1 MKTATKALAGLAVVL
16 STVSGT
22 LASTD
27 IEQIR
32 SYSLAEAAAEYDA
45 INVANASNI
54 KVAVQVQARYK
65 YNKRDNASTTLT
77 LPDDDTTIGFDLR
90 RTKVAISGDVTENMN
105 GKLQFAF
112 DRRTGMAA
120 LEDAVLKWTVS
131 DDLTIHI
138 GQFKPGVLREE
149 LVSSKQQLTA
159 ERSATNET
167 FNQDYTQGI
176 EFGFGGDQWRATISF
191 NDGFGADN
199 TAFNSAS
206 EADYGV
212 SARAEFLVGD
222 GEFGQFKQFT
232 SFRGSNAGGMIGIAA
247 HHQSMGDTNPS
258 AASSTEMTTLTGD
271 FSWVD
276 DGWNFFV
283 AGVWRSMDAGAATID
298 DTGLVVQ
305 GGFFASDSDEIFARY
320 SAVFAGSDNGP
331 GSDQDYSDL
340 TVGWNHYIVPESHAA
355 KFTLQGTYSFDAT
368 TTGIVSTSDGHNL
381 LPDSEDGQF
390 GIIAQLQFLF

>member
-1 MKTATKALAGLAVVL
+1 MKISTKTVAGLAVLL

-27 IEQIR
+27 IEQLR
-32 SYSLAEAAAEYDA
+32 SYSLAEAAAEYNA
-45 INVANASNI
+45 ISTNASNI
-54 KVAVQVQARYK
+54 KVAVQVQSRYQ
-65 YNKRDNASTTLT
+65 YNMRDDASTTLA
-77 LPDDDTTIGFDLR
+77 LPDDDTTTGFVIR
-90 RTKVAISGDVTENMN
+90 RAKVAISGDVTENMK

-112 DRRTGMAA
+112 DRRTGQAA
-120 LEDAVLKWTVS
+120 LEDAVVS
-131 DDLTIHI
+131 WAVNDDLTVRV

-149 LVSSKQQLTA
+149 LVSSKQQLAA

-167 FNQDYTQGI
+167 FNQDYTQGV
-176 EFGFGGDQWRATISF
+176 ELGFGGDNWRAAVSL
-191 NDGFGADN
+191 NDGFNTDN

-212 SARAEFLVGD
+212 SARAEFLVGG

-232 SFRGSNAGGMIGIAA
+232 SFRGSNAGGMLGVAV

-258 AASSTEMTTLTGD
+258 TTPSTDMTTVTGD

-276 DGWNFFV
+276 DGWNLFV
-283 AGVWRSMDAGAATID
+283 AGIWRSMDTGAATID
-298 DTGLVVQ
+298 DSGLVVQ
-305 GGFFASDSDEIFARY
+305 GGFFVSDSDELFARY
-320 SAVFAGSDNGP
+320 AAVFAGSDNGP
-331 GSDQDYSDL
+331 GSDQDYSDV
-340 TVGWNHYIVPESHAA
+340 TVGWNHYLVPESHAA
-355 KFTLQGTYSFDAT
+355 KFTLAGTYSFDAT
-368 TTGIVSTSDGHNL
+368 TTSVVSTSDGHNL